1 MEDVQTTSK
10 VKIPPYAKIKVYWDD
25 KPENYSKENKITIRN
40 HFATK
45 YGVSKSNINVVYRP
59 VKVNKKGETVEISGA
74 GIENIMDTGYQREL
88 FKEWLSREN
97 KDVDFARLCK
107 LDDRVNG
114 ELNIDASDGAHKS
127 WSLKWL
133 MLNGFLCFGPNNFV
147 SFSNLKGLTIVNSY
161 PENQGG
167 KTTFSIDAFKFLLYG
182 KTTKTDKNEQIFNQ
196 YWDNDELVVRG
207 MIKLESKDIIIERL
221 LNRKKKR
228 TGDWNVT
235 NKLNF
240 YEVQP
245 DGEEIEM
252 NDEDAKATTEE
263 IKTSVGSENDFELVT
278 LATARN
284 LDDLI
289 GLTTTESG
297 KLLTRFIGLEIIE
310 LKSEM
315 ARGLY
320 NTFAKTK
327 KSNLY
332 DIITLRNDIDGYDPV
347 VSTDEEAK
355 DHPQVIRVY
364 GHKDKI
370 QRLQKELTALS
381 SEEETNNKLIKKYNT
396 DKDNLLSSKKKIDAE
411 ILTLNPSNINKDI
424 ADITAKGVGF
434 KARVDELVKI
444 IEPLKLINFDEDR
457 HHVLTTRQ
465 SEATSEKAVKAAEK
479 IRLEKVVADL
489 IAGGICQACNRAL
502 DNVDNSAH
510 IAEHNKTIATIL
522 TEWET
527 LEAELTK
534 IKVELDSMVETKV
547 KVDSKD
553 KLEVEK
559 DRVELDIDTLRSKIK
574 SKKDDLK
581 KYEANL
587 DGIEFNKD
595 IDTKIELIKSKLSV
609 CDHTKTELTQ
619 KIERTKMD
627 ITKNEED
634 IITKENL
641 IEQIKKEE
649 EVDKLFKIYIEMVG
663 KKGISKLVLR
673 SVLPIIN
680 SEVQRLLDGVV
691 DFDVEIF
698 INDKNDVQFM
708 IIKDEVEKY
717 LKSGSGLE
725 TTAASIALR
734 CVLGKMSC
742 LPMPNFIT
750 FDEVLGKVAKVN
762 IPLMKPLFDKITD
775 MYDTV
780 FFITHDEEVKDW
792 ADTIITIKKELDGPK
807 KNMSTI
813 YVK

>member
-1 MEDVQTTSK
+1 MNKEENVVNQDII
-10 VKIPPYAKIKVYWDD
+10 KIPPYAKIKVYWDD
-25 KPENYSKENKITIRN
+25 KPENYSKENKILVRN
-40 HFATK
+40 HFANK
-45 YGVSKSNINVVYRP
+45 YGVDRANINVVYRP
-59 VKVNKKGETVEISGA
+59 VKVDKQGNTIEITGA

-88 FKEWLSREN
+88 FKEWLTRESR
-97 KDVDFARLCK
+97 DVDYERLIK
-107 LDDRVNG
+107 LDDKINA
-114 ELNIDASDGAHKS
+114 ELNIESSDVIHKT
-127 WSLKWL
+127 WKLNWL
-133 MLNGFLCFGPNNFV
+133 MINGFLCFGPNNFV
-147 SFSNLKGLTIVNSY
+147 SLSNLNGLTIVNSY

-182 KTTKTDKNEQIFNQ
+182 KTTKTDKNEQVFNQ
-196 YWDNDELVVRG
+196 FWDNDDLIVRG
-207 MIKLESKDIIIERL
+207 MVKLEDKEIIIERL
-221 LNRKKKR
+221 MNRKKKR

-240 YEVQP
+240 YEILP
-245 DGEEIEM
+245 DGEEKEM
-252 NDEDAKATTEE
+252 NDEDAKSTTEE
-263 IKTSVGSENDFELVT
+263 IGRAIGSEDDFELVT

-310 LKSEM
+310 LKSET
-315 ARGLY
+315 ARTLY

-327 KSNLY
+327 KSNHY
-332 DIITLRNDIDGYDPV
+332 DIITLRNEIDGYEDNSSGAPV
-347 VSTDEEAK
+347 KIIGHTNEIINGQALLADQEENLKNLNLVIKGLNDEK
-355 DHPQVIRVY
+355 D
-364 GHKDKI
+364 
-370 QRLQKELTALS
+370 L
-381 SEEETNNKLIKKYNT
+381 
-396 DKDNLLSSKKKIDAE
+396 LLSSKKQIDSE
-411 ILTLNPSNINKDI
+411 ILTLNPSKLNEEIAKIVEDGKNLKVKFDDYINQ
-424 ADITAKGVGF
+424 
-434 KARVDELVKI
+434 
-444 IEPLKLINFDEDR
+444 IEPLKLIKFDED
-457 HHVLTTRQ
+457 HHLTLTTTL
-465 SEATSEKAVKAAEK
+465 SNLTSKLAVKNAEK
-479 IRLEKVVADL
+479 DRLKKVIDDL

-502 DNVDNSAH
+502 DNVDNTSH
-510 IAEHNKTIATIL
+510 IAEHNNTIS
-522 TEWET
+522 
-527 LEAELTK
+527 K
-534 IKVELDSMVETKV
+534 IVVELSDLQNKIDGINSEITSMGGVKAQVE
-547 KVDSKD
+547 SRQ
-553 KLEVEK
+553 KLELER
-559 DRVELDIDTLRSKIK
+559 DRVDIDMSSLRLKLK
-574 SKKDDLK
+574 SKNEDLK
-581 KYEANL
+581 KYNANL
-587 DGIEFNKD
+587 ESIEFNKD
-595 IDTKIELIKSKLSV
+595 IDTKIELVKTKLNV
-609 CDHTKTELTQ
+609 ADHSRTESTQ

-627 ITKNEED
+627 ILKHEEA
-634 IITKENL
+634 IVNKEKI

-649 EVDKLFKIYIEMVG
+649 EIDKIFKVYIDMVG

-708 IIKDEVEKY
+708 LIKDNVEKP

-780 FFITHDEEVKDW
+780 FFITHDDEVKDW
-792 ADTIITIKKELDGPK
+792 ADNIITIKKE
-807 KNMSTI
+807 NNISSI

>member
-1 MEDVQTTSK
+1 MEEIVKTS
-10 VKIPPYAKIKVYWDD
+10 VKIPHLAKIKVYWDD
-25 KPENYSKENKITIRN
+25 SPENYSKENKTIVRN
-40 HFATK
+40 HFAQK
-45 YGVSKSNINVVYRP
+45 YGVSKANINVVYRP
-59 VKVNKKGETVEISGA
+59 VKTNNKGETVEISGA

-88 FKEWLSREN
+88 FKEWLTRED
-97 KDVDFARLCK
+97 KGVDFNRLIK
-107 LDDRVNG
+107 LDDKINS
-114 ELNIDASDGAHKS
+114 ELNIGSSDTAHKN
-127 WSLKWL
+127 WSLKWM
-133 MLNGFLCFGPNNFV
+133 MLNGFLCFGPNNFI
-147 SFSNLKGLTIVNSY
+147 SFSNLNGLTIVNSY

-167 KTTFSIDAFKFLLYG
+167 KTTFSVDAFKFLLYG

-196 YWDNDELVVRG
+196 YWDNNELVVRG
-207 MIKLESKDIIIERL
+207 MLTLEDKEIIIERVL
-221 LNRKKKR
+221 TRKAKR
-228 TGDWNVT
+228 NGDWNVT

-240 YEVQP
+240 YEILP

-263 IKTSVGSENDFELVT
+263 IKVSVGSEHDFELVT

-310 LKSEM
+310 LKSEV
-315 ARGLY
+315 ARKLY

-327 KSNLY
+327 KSNHY
-332 DIITLRNDIDGYDPV
+332 DIITLRGEIDGYEDNSGEEPV
-347 VSTDEEAK
+347 NVSGHIKLIEEANK
-355 DHPQVIRVY
+355 SLTTQQDGLKTNEELITKY
-364 GHKDKI
+364 NDEKDK
-370 QRLQKELTALS
+370 
-381 SEEETNNKLIKKYNT
+381 
-396 DKDNLLSSKKKIDAE
+396 LLSGKKQIDAE
-411 ILTLNPSNINKDI
+411 ILTLNPSNLTEKID
-424 ADITAKGVGF
+424 AITATGVA
-434 KARVDELVKI
+434 KKERISELVTI
-444 IEPLKLINFDEDR
+444 IEPLKLIKFNED
-457 HHVLTTRQ
+457 HHHTLTIKQ
-465 SEATSEKAVKAAEK
+465 SDKTSDVAVKEAEAE
-479 IRLEKVVADL
+479 RLLTVINEL
-489 IAGGICQACNRAL
+489 ISGGICQACNREL
-502 DNVDNSAH
+502 DNVDNTAH
-510 IAEHNKTIATIL
+510 IAEHQNSRQKILDKITELNNELVLIKT
-522 TEWET
+522 
-527 LEAELTK
+527 
-534 IKVELDSMVETKV
+534 ELDGMSETKA
-547 KVDSKD
+547 KIDSKD

-559 DRVELDIDTLRSKIK
+559 DRVELELENLRTKIK
-574 SKKDDLK
+574 SKKEDLK
-581 KYEANL
+581 RYDANL
-587 DGIEFNKD
+587 DSIKFNND
-595 IDTKIELIKSKLSV
+595 IDSKIEMVKTKLKV
-609 CDHTKTELTQ
+609 CEHTKTELTQ

-627 ITKNEED
+627 ITNHETN
-634 IITKENL
+634 ITTKENL

-649 EVDKLFKIYIEMVG
+649 EVDKLFKVYIDMVG

-708 IIKDEVEKY
+708 IIKDEVEKH

-750 FDEVLGKVAKVN
+750 FDEVLGKVARVN

-792 ADTIITIKKELDGPK
+792 SNNTITIIKEDNVSRLTIK
-807 KNMSTI
+807 
-813 YVK
+813 

>member
-1 MEDVQTTSK
+1 MSEQVITPTTL
-10 VKIPPYAKIKVYWDD
+10 KIPPYAKIKVYWDD
-25 KPENYSKENKITIRN
+25 KPENYSKENKILVRN
-40 HFATK
+40 HFSNK
-45 YGVSKSNINVVYRP
+45 YGVDRTNINVVYRP
-59 VKVNKKGETVEISGA
+59 VKVDKEGNTIEISGA

-88 FKEWLSREN
+88 FKEWLTRES
-97 KDVDFARLCK
+97 KDVDYERLIK
-107 LDDRVNG
+107 LDDKINA
-114 ELNIDASDGAHKS
+114 ELNIDSSDVIHKS
-127 WSLKWL
+127 WTLNW
-133 MLNGFLCFGPNNFV
+133 MMINGFLCFGANNFV
-147 SFSNLKGLTIVNSY
+147 SLSNLKGLTIVNSY

-167 KTTFSIDAFKFLLYG
+167 KTTFSIDSFKFLLYG

-196 YWDNDELVVRG
+196 YWENDDLSVRG
-207 MIKLESKDIIIERL
+207 MIKLEDKEIIIERL
-221 LNRKKKR
+221 MNRKKKR
-228 TGDWNVT
+228 SGEWNVT

-240 YEVQP
+240 YEILP
-245 DGEEIEM
+245 DGEEKEM
-252 NDEDAKATTEE
+252 NDEDAKATTDE
-263 IKTSVGSENDFELVT
+263 ISKAIGSESDFELVT

-310 LKSEM
+310 QKSET

-332 DIITLRNDIDGYDPV
+332 DIITLRNEIDGYVDN
-347 VSTDEEAK
+347 STGVPIQVDGHVENIAKGKVLLTEQEEDLKNLNTVILGLNDE
-355 DHPQVIRVY
+355 
-364 GHKDKI
+364 KDK
-370 QRLQKELTALS
+370 
-381 SEEETNNKLIKKYNT
+381 
-396 DKDNLLSSKKKIDAE
+396 LLSSKKQIDSE
-411 ILTLNPSNINKDI
+411 ILTLNPSKLNEEISK
-424 ADITAKGVGF
+424 ITEDGKLL
-434 KARVDELVKI
+434 KVKFDDYVKQI
-444 IEPLKLINFDEDR
+444 KPLMVIKFDED
-457 HHVLTTRQ
+457 HHLTLTTKL
-465 SEATSEKAVKAAEK
+465 SNLTSDKAVKEAEK
-479 IRLEKVVADL
+479 TRLENVITDL
-489 IAGGICQACNRAL
+489 IAGGICQACNRQL
-502 DNVDNSAH
+502 DNVDNTAH
-510 IAEHNKTIATIL
+510 IAEHNKTIATIA
-522 TEWET
+522 
-527 LEAELTK
+527 AELVINATETATIVK
-534 IKVELDSMVETKV
+534 ELDSMAGVKAQVE
-547 KVDSKD
+547 SRQ
-553 KLEVEK
+553 KLELER
-559 DRVELDIDTLRSKIK
+559 DRVDIDMAALRLKLK
-574 SKKDDLK
+574 TKNEDLK
-581 KYEANL
+581 KYNANL
-587 DGIEFNKD
+587 DSIEFNKD
-595 IDTKIELIKSKLSV
+595 IDTKVDLVKTKLSV
-609 CDHTKTELTQ
+609 ADFTKSESTK

-627 ITKNEED
+627 ITINEND
-634 IITKENL
+634 IITKEKI

-649 EVDKLFKIYIEMVG
+649 EIDKIFKVYIDMVG

-708 IIKDEVEKY
+708 IIKDEVEKH

-792 ADTIITIKKELDGPK
+792 ADSIITIKKE
-807 KNMSTI
+807 NNISSI

>member
-1 MEDVQTTSK
+1 MEDEQVTVTPK
-10 VKIPPYAKIKVYWDD
+10 VRIPPHAKIKVYWDD
-25 KPENYSKENKITIRN
+25 KPENYSKENKIIVRN

-45 YGVSKSNINVVYRP
+45 YGVAKSNINVVYRP
-59 VKVNKKGETVEISGA
+59 VKVNNKGEMVEISGA

-88 FKEWLSREN
+88 FKEWLTREN

-107 LDDRVNG
+107 LDDRINA
-114 ELNIDASDGAHKS
+114 ELNIDSSDTTHKS
-127 WSLKWL
+127 WSLNW
-133 MLNGFLCFGPNNFV
+133 MMINGFLCFGANNFV
-147 SFSNLKGLTIVNSY
+147 SFTNLNGLTIVNSY

-182 KTTKTDKNEQIFNQ
+182 KTSKTDKNEQIFNQ
-196 YWDNDELVVRG
+196 YWDNDELIVRG
-207 MIKLESKDIIIERL
+207 MINLESKEIVIERL
-221 LNRKKKR
+221 LTRKKKR
-228 TGDWNVT
+228 NGGWNVT

-263 IKTSVGSENDFELVT
+263 LRTSVGSENDFELVT
-278 LATARN
+278 LATMRN

-297 KLLTRFIGLEIIE
+297 KLLTRFIGLEVIE
-310 LKSEM
+310 LKSEA

-320 NTFAKTK
+320 NAFAKTK
-327 KSNLY
+327 KSNHY
-332 DIITLRNDIDGYDPV
+332 DIVTLRNEIDGYEPASNVDDP
-347 VSTDEEAK
+347 EAK
-355 DHPQVIRVY
+355 DHPQVVRVY
-364 GHKDKI
+364 GHKDNIESGKASLEKLGTD
-370 QRLQKELTALS
+370 QEL
-381 SEEETNNKLIKKYNT
+381 NNKLIQQYNT
-396 DKDNLLSSKKKIDAE
+396 EKDTLLSSKKQIDAE
-411 ILTLNPSNINKDI
+411 ILTLNPSKINQDI

-434 KARVDELVKI
+434 KTRVDELVKT
-444 IEPLKLINFDEDR
+444 IEPLKLIKFDEDR
-457 HHVLTTRQ
+457 HHILTTRQ
-465 SEATSEKAVKAAEK
+465 TKANSEKAVKAAEK

-534 IKVELDSMVETKV
+534 IKVELDAMAETKA

-559 DRVELDIDTLRSKIK
+559 DRVELEIDGLRAKIK

-581 KYEANL
+581 KYNANL
-587 DGIEFNKD
+587 EGIDFNKD
-595 IDTKIELIKSKLSV
+595 IDTKVDMVKTKLNV
-609 CDHTKTELTQ
+609 CDHAKTELTQ
-619 KIERTKMD
+619 KIERTKID

-634 IITKENL
+634 IVSKEKL

-708 IIKDEVEKY
+708 IIKDEVEKH

-750 FDEVLGKVAKVN
+750 FDEVLGKVAMVN

-780 FFITHDEEVKDW
+780 FFITHNEEVKDW
-792 ADTIITIKKELDGPK
+792 ADSIITIKKE
-807 KNMSTI
+807 NNISSI

>member
-1 MEDVQTTSK
+1 MDNETKEK
-10 VKIPPYAKIKVYWDD
+10 VRIPHLAKIKVYWDD
-25 KPENYSKENKITIRN
+25 SPENYSKENKITIRN

-59 VKVNKKGETVEISGA
+59 VKINNKGESVEISGA

-88 FKEWLSREN
+88 FKEWLTREN
-97 KDVDFARLCK
+97 KDVDFNRLCK
-107 LDDRVNG
+107 LDDKINS
-114 ELNIDASDGAHKS
+114 ELNIDSSDTAHKT
-127 WSLKWL
+127 WTLNWI
-133 MLNGFLCFGPNNFV
+133 MLNGFLCFGEKNFV
-147 SFSNLKGLTIVNSY
+147 SLSNLNGLTIVNSY

-167 KTTFSIDAFKFLLYG
+167 KTTFSVDAFKFLLYG
-182 KTTKTDKNEQIFNQ
+182 KTTKTDKNEEIFNQ
-196 YWDNDELVVRG
+196 YWDNNELVVRG
-207 MIKLESKDIIIERL
+207 MITLESKEIVIERML
-221 LNRKKKR
+221 TRKAKR
-228 TGDWNVT
+228 NGGWNVT

-252 NDEDAKATTEE
+252 NDEDAKATTDE
-263 IKTSVGSENDFELVT
+263 IKTAIGSENDFELVT

-310 LKSEM
+310 MKSEVV
-315 ARGLY
+315 RSQY
-320 NTFAKTK
+320 NAFAKTK
-327 KSNLY
+327 KSNHY
-332 DIITLRNDIDGYDPV
+332 DVVTLRNEIDGYEGT
-347 VSTDEEAK
+347 TDESEVV
-355 DHPQVIRVY
+355 QQFI
-364 GHKDKI
+364 GHKGKI
-370 QRLQKELTALS
+370 SGGELLLDNLGIENKDNEAL
-381 SEEETNNKLIKKYNT
+381 IVKYN
-396 DKDNLLSSKKKIDAE
+396 DEKDTLLSSKKQIDAE
-411 ILTLNPSNINKDI
+411 ILTLNPSKLNEEIS
-424 ADITAKGVGF
+424 DITAKGIEY
-434 KARVDELVKI
+434 KNKIDELVKT
-444 IEPLKLINFDEDR
+444 IEPLKLIKFDED
-457 HHVLTTRQ
+457 HHHILTTRQ
-465 SEATSEKAVKAAEK
+465 TELTSEKAVKAAEK
-479 IRLEKVVADL
+479 QRLEKVVVDL

-510 IAEHNKTIATIL
+510 IAEHNKTISTIL
-522 TEWET
+522 AEWEA
-527 LEAELTK
+527 LDAELTK
-534 IKVELDSMVETKV
+534 IKTELEGMAETKA
-547 KVDSKD
+547 KIDSKD

-559 DRVELDIDTLRSKIK
+559 DKVEMQMDSLRVKLK
-574 SKKDDLK
+574 SKKEDLK
-581 KYEANL
+581 KYNANI
-587 DGIEFNKD
+587 DGIEFNKE
-595 IDTKIELIKSKLSV
+595 IDSKIELVKTKLKV
-609 CDHTKTELTQ
+609 CEHTKTELTQ

-627 ITKNEED
+627 ITKNKQD
-634 IITKENL
+634 IIDKEAI

-649 EVDKLFKIYIEMVG
+649 EVDKLFKIYIDMVG

-691 DFDVEIF
+691 DFDVEIY

-708 IIKDEVEKY
+708 IIKDDVEKL

-792 ADTIITIKKELDGPK
+792 ADSIITIKKE
-807 KNMSTI
+807 NNISSI

>member
-1 MEDVQTTSK
+1 MDNVIK
-10 VKIPPYAKIKVYWDD
+10 APKLRIPANAKIKVYWDD
-25 KPENYSKENKITIRN
+25 RPENYSKENKITVRN
-40 HFATK
+40 HFAQK
-45 YGVSKSNINVVYRP
+45 YGVSKTNINVVYRP
-59 VKVNKKGETVEISGA
+59 VKINKKGETVEISGA

-88 FKEWLSREN
+88 FKEWLTRED
-97 KDVDFARLCK
+97 KDVDFARLIK
-107 LDDRVNG
+107 LDEKINS
-114 ELNIDASDGAHKS
+114 ELNIDTSDTAHKS
-127 WSLKWL
+127 WSLKWM
-133 MLNGFLCFGPNNFV
+133 MLNGFLCFGENNFV
-147 SFSNLKGLTIVNSY
+147 SLSNLNGLTIVNSY

-167 KTTFSIDAFKFLLYG
+167 KTTFSVDAFKFLLYG
-182 KTTKTDKNEQIFNQ
+182 KTSKTDKNEQIFNQ
-196 YWDNDELVVRG
+196 YWDNNEMVVRG
-207 MIKLESKDIIIERL
+207 MLELENKEIIIERIL
-221 LNRKKKR
+221 TRKAKR
-228 TGDWNVT
+228 NGDWNVT

-240 YEVQP
+240 YEIQP

-263 IKTSVGSENDFELVT
+263 IKASVGSEHDFELVT

-310 LKSEM
+310 LKSEV
-315 ARGLY
+315 ARRLY

-327 KSNLY
+327 KSNTY
-332 DIITLRNDIDGYDPV
+332 DIITLRGEIDGYEDNSGETPV
-347 VSTDEEAK
+347 NVAGHIKMIEQGNKLLIAK
-355 DHPQVIRVY
+355 QN
-364 GHKDKI
+364 
-370 QRLQKELTALS
+370 ELTA
-381 SEEETNNKLIKKYNT
+381 NNELIAKYNT
-396 DKDNLLSSKKKIDAE
+396 DKDTLLSSKKQIDAK
-411 ILTLNPSNINKDI
+411 ILTLNPSKLNEEV
-424 ADITAKGVGF
+424 AEITAKGVTS
-434 KARVDELVKI
+434 KARVAELIKT
-444 IEPLKLINFDEDR
+444 IEPLKSIKFDEDR
-457 HHVLTTRQ
+457 HHILTTRQ
-465 SEATSEKAVKAAEK
+465 TEATSEKAVKAAEK
-479 IRLEKVVADL
+479 TRLEKVVAEL

-502 DNVDNSAH
+502 DNVDNTTH

-522 TEWET
+522 SEWEV
-527 LEAELTK
+527 LDAELTT
-534 IKVELDSMVETKV
+534 IKTELDGMAETKA

-559 DRVELDIDTLRSKIK
+559 DRVELELESLRVKIK

-581 KYEANL
+581 KYNANL
-587 DGIEFNKD
+587 EGIEFNKEVD
-595 IDTKIELIKSKLSV
+595 SNIDMVKTKINV

-619 KIERTKMD
+619 RIERVKMD

-634 IITKENL
+634 IVTKEKL

-649 EVDKLFKIYIEMVG
+649 GVDKLFKVYIDMVG

-680 SEVQRLLDGVV
+680 SEVQRLLEGVV

-708 IIKDEVEKY
+708 IIKDDVEKQ

-725 TTAASIALR
+725 TTAASVALR

-750 FDEVLGKVAKVN
+750 FDEVLGKVANVN
-762 IPLMKPLFDKITD
+762 IPLMKPLFDKVTE

-780 FFITHDEEVKDW
+780 FFITHNEEVKDW
-792 ADTIITIKKELDGPK
+792 ADSIITIKKE
-807 KNMSTI
+807 NNISSI

>member
-1 MEDVQTTSK
+1 MEEQEQIVVPQK
-10 VKIPPYAKIKVYWDD
+10 LKIPIHAKIKVYWDD

-59 VKVNKKGETVEISGA
+59 VKVNSKGESVEISGA
-74 GIENIMDTGYQREL
+74 GIENIMDIGYQREL
-88 FKEWLSREN
+88 FKEWLTREN
-97 KDVDFARLCK
+97 KDVDFNRLCK
-107 LDDRVNG
+107 LDDKINS
-114 ELNIDASDGAHKS
+114 ELNIDSSDTAHKT
-127 WSLKWL
+127 WSLNWV
-133 MLNGFLCFGPNNFV
+133 MLNGFLCFGEKNFV
-147 SFSNLKGLTIVNSY
+147 SLSNLNGLTIVNSY

-167 KTTFSIDAFKFLLYG
+167 KTTFSVDAFKFLLYG
-182 KTTKTDKNEQIFNQ
+182 KTTKTDKNEEIFNQ
-196 YWDNDELVVRG
+196 YWDNNEMVVRG
-207 MIKLESKDIIIERL
+207 MITLESKEIVIERIL
-221 LNRKKKR
+221 TRKAKR
-228 TGDWNVT
+228 NGGWNVT

-252 NDEDAKATTEE
+252 NDEDAKATTDE
-263 IKTSVGSENDFELVT
+263 IKTAIGSESDFELVT

-310 LKSEM
+310 MKSEVV
-315 ARGLY
+315 RGQY
-320 NTFAKTK
+320 NAFAKTK
-327 KSNLY
+327 KSNNY
-332 DIITLRNDIDGYDPV
+332 DIVTLRNEIDGYE
-347 VSTDEEAK
+347 SEESK
-355 DHPQVIRVY
+355 II

-370 QRLQKELTALS
+370 LSGETLLGELGVENKDNDALI
-381 SEEETNNKLIKKYNT
+381 LKYN
-396 DKDNLLSSKKKIDAE
+396 DEKDGLLSSKKQIDAE
-411 ILTLNPSNINKDI
+411 ILTLNPSKLNEEISEITTKGIEYKNKI
-424 ADITAKGVGF
+424 
-434 KARVDELVKI
+434 DELVKTI
-444 IEPLKLINFDEDR
+444 KPLKSIKFDED
-457 HHVLTTRQ
+457 HHHILTTRQ
-465 SEATSEKAVKAAEK
+465 TEVTSEVAVKGAETE
-479 IRLEKVVADL
+479 RLLKVINDL
-489 IAGGICQACNRAL
+489 IAGGICQSCNRAL
-502 DNVDNSAH
+502 DNVDNTAH
-510 IAEHNKTIATIL
+510 IAEHQGVRQK
-522 TEWET
+522 E
-527 LEAELTK
+527 LEAIINLN
-534 IKVELDSMVETKV
+534 IKLSTIKTELDGMAETKA
-547 KVDSKD
+547 KIDSKD

-559 DRVELDIDTLRSKIK
+559 DKVEMQMDSLRVKLK
-574 SKKDDLK
+574 SKKEDLK
-581 KYEANL
+581 KYNANI
-587 DGIEFNKD
+587 DGIEFNKE
-595 IDTKIELIKSKLSV
+595 IDSKIELVKTKIKV
-609 CDHTKTELTQ
+609 CEHTKTELTQ

-627 ITKNEED
+627 IDKNKQD
-634 IITKENL
+634 ILDKEVI

-649 EVDKLFKIYIEMVG
+649 EVDKLFKIYIDMVG

-691 DFDVEIF
+691 DFDVEIY

-708 IIKDEVEKY
+708 LIKDDVEKL

-762 IPLMKPLFDKITD
+762 IPHMKPLFDKITD

-792 ADTIITIKKELDGPK
+792 ADSIITIKKE
-807 KNMSTI
+807 NNISSI

>member
-1 MEDVQTTSK
+1 MDDVIK
-10 VKIPPYAKIKVYWDD
+10 VAKLKIPVNAKIKVYWDD
-25 KPENYSKENKITIRN
+25 KPENYSKENKITVRN
-40 HFATK
+40 HFAQK
-45 YGVSKSNINVVYRP
+45 YGVAKANINVVYRP
-59 VKVNKKGETVEISGA
+59 VKINKKGEVVEISGA

-88 FKEWLSREN
+88 FKEWLIRED
-97 KDVDFARLCK
+97 KDVDFDRLIK
-107 LDDRVNG
+107 LDETINI
-114 ELNIDASDGAHKS
+114 ELNIDSSDTAHKS
-127 WSLKWL
+127 WSLKW
-133 MLNGFLCFGPNNFV
+133 MMINGFLCFGANNFV
-147 SFSNLKGLTIVNSY
+147 SFSNLNGLTIVNSY

-167 KTTFSIDAFKFLLYG
+167 KTTFSVDAFKFLLYG

-196 YWDNDELVVRG
+196 YWDNNELVVRG
-207 MIKLESKDIIIERL
+207 MITLEDRDIIIERL
-221 LNRKKKR
+221 LTRKSKR
-228 TGDWNVT
+228 NGDWNVI

-240 YEVQP
+240 YEIQP

-263 IKTSVGSENDFELVT
+263 IKTAVGSENDFELVT

-310 LKSEM
+310 LKSEI
-315 ARGLY
+315 ARRLY

-332 DIITLRNDIDGYDPV
+332 DIITLRGEIDGYEDN
-347 VSTDEEAK
+347 SGEE
-355 DHPQVIRVY
+355 PLEVI
-364 GHKDKI
+364 GHKTKI
-370 QRLQKELTALS
+370 VNGKLLLLKQQQDLALN
-381 SEEETNNKLIKKYNT
+381 ETLITKYNN
-396 DKDNLLSSKKKIDAE
+396 DKDVLLTSKKQIDVD
-411 ILTLNPSNINKDI
+411 ILTLNPSKLNE
-424 ADITAKGVGF
+424 AVAEITAMGVKK
-434 KARVDELVKI
+434 KARVDELVKT
-444 IEPLKLINFDEDR
+444 IEPLKLIKFDEDR

-465 SEATSEKAVKAAEK
+465 TELTSERAVNHAEVV
-479 IRLEKVVADL
+479 RLQKVVADL
-489 IAGGICQACNRAL
+489 IAGGICKACVRPL

-510 IAEHNKTIATIL
+510 IAEHGKVISL
-522 TEWET
+522 TEDQCNV
-527 LEAELTK
+527 AD
-534 IKVELDSMVETKV
+534 VELITIKEELDGMAETKA

-559 DRVELDIDTLRSKIK
+559 DRVELEIDGLRAKIK
-574 SKKDDLK
+574 SKKEDLK
-581 KYEANL
+581 KYNANL
-587 DGIEFNKD
+587 DGIEFNKE
-595 IDTKIELIKSKLSV
+595 IDSEVSMVKTKLDV
-609 CDHTKTELTQ
+609 CGHSKTELTQ
-619 KIERTKMD
+619 QIERTKID

-634 IITKENL
+634 IITKEKL
-641 IEQIKKEE
+641 IVQINKEE
-649 EVDKLFKIYIEMVG
+649 VVDKLFKVYIDMVG

-708 IIKDEVEKY
+708 IIKDDVEKH

-750 FDEVLGKVAKVN
+750 FDEVLGKVASVN

-775 MYDTV
+775 MYDVV
-780 FFITHDEEVKDW
+780 FFITHNEEVKDW
-792 ADTIITIKKELDGPK
+792 ADTIITIKKE
-807 KNMSTI
+807 NNVSSI